1 MEPDYDFDRKTHHSY
16 KAVTTTLDTIS
27 FARGKCNLLE
37 KKEINGNA
45 KYEKSSTENFAW
57 GLTRY
62 AASDRGS
69 QIVPSWTGFQKLI
82 YPNKNT
88 KVSVGY
94 LTPIAAPLTEMKVIF
109 SVMTELNLKNI
120 ILEVDQAIYTK
131 ILHAMFRMELDG
143 SMIFDKI
150 IPRMGGF
157 HIVICM
163 LKTIFSRLKD
173 SVIICSFM
181 CLLLFFLITVCISL
195 FCIVTICIYF

>member
-1 MEPDYDFDRKTHHSY
+1 MENQALKI
-16 KAVTTTLDTIS
+16 L
-27 FARGKCNLLE
+27 
-37 KKEINGNA
+37 
-45 KYEKSSTENFAW
+45 
-57 GLTRY
+57 LTRY

-69 QIVPSWTGFQKLI
+69 QIVPSWTGFQKLS

-94 LTPIAAPLTEMKVIF
+94 LTPITAPPTEMKVIF
-109 SVMTELNLKNI
+109 SVINRSLDVMTELNLKNI

-131 ILHAMFRMELDG
+131 ILDATFRMELDG

-163 LKTIFSRLKD
+163 LKTIFSRLRYY
-173 SVIICSFM
+173 
-181 CLLLFFLITVCISL
+181 LFIHVFSYLFSLITVCIL
-195 FCIVTICIYF
+195 FFCIVTICIYF